1 MYTKVFF
8 VCLFCFGFWAT
19 PIIPFANGAIPPHL
33 VNMRSVIKDTIC
45 VSAPP
50 VMQGKS
56 SLSVRMAQPM
66 AFEGV
71 GTPDNPIRPIGTE
84 ENAMMGKITFICDGR
99 SAGGGDMYMAAS
111 FYFTIGLSNW
121 SAIPMCNIGGGL
133 WSLSF
138 ANVPPGA
145 YQYKFL
151 DGPAGWEFNGGVG
164 GPCTNPADNNNR
176 FVTIT
181 GGSDIEGPWC
191 YNACDPFCGGPTAG
205 SDNTPPTIDDPV
217 PADMDVECGDLV
229 PGAPA
234 LAASDGCDVNAT
246 TTTGPPTQTVADGP
260 CGSQIIRRVW
270 SVTDC
275 AGNVT
280 TADQTITVADL
291 TPPVMTAPTPA
302 NVTINCGSLPA
313 PAARPA
319 SDACDPTVIRS
330 MLPVDVTVNM
340 GPCGQRTIRRTWTA
354 RDCSGNTST
363 VAQTFFITDTQAPTI
378 TGTVPP
384 DVTVSCG
391 AVPTGAPLAATDAC
405 DATVTA
411 TATPTDNNSGLNTC
425 GVGVLIRTWRATDCA
440 GNSATRTQR
449 ITIQDTAPPV
459 LNIPANTTVACGSAI
474 PPVMPGM
481 AVATDNCGTP
491 TVVFVG
497 ESTTGMGCPTQM
509 LRTWRATDCTGNSTV
524 ATQTIVVQNTVA
536 PTLSPPPADTTICSG
551 NVPPM
556 IALTWTEQCGATG
569 TVIGTDQVNGQTI
582 MRTWRHTD
590 ACGNSAVRGQVIIV
604 LPPPVANAGMP
615 QTLTCGNPTA
625 TLGATAVAGF
635 SYQWSGP
642 GINESNQNSAM
653 PTVNQPGVYSLT
665 VTPTGGSGCSS
676 VGSVTVSST
685 AGLPT
690 ANAGADKI
698 LTCAT
703 TNVGLDGSGTGN
715 FAWAGPGITP
725 ANANQATPTVSASG
739 QYILTV
745 TNPANGC
752 FKTDTVF
759 VARDTAQPVARAGRD
774 SSITCA
780 HGVTLNGRT
789 STSGQGITYQWVAP
803 NGNLLG
809 DSLTQPALLPGL
821 YVLRVVNNKNG
832 CIATDTVAVIQ
843 NTTPPNSSA
852 GPDQRL
858 TCATRSVV
866 LQGSGNAG
874 GQVRFL
880 WTGPSIDAT
889 NASFPTPT
897 VSMTGQYVLSVENTI
912 NGCINRDTVVVAQD
926 TVRPLA
932 QAGPNQVLTCTALV
946 VTLAGNGSSTGTAID
961 YQWVG
966 PNKSPLGTAI
976 SQTANAVGVYTL
988 IVLNT
993 SNGCA
998 DTASV
1003 EVAQDIASPIV
1014 NAGTDKQLDCS
1025 VTIVSLDGSGT
1036 GNPQWTGPG
1045 INAANDN
1052 LLNPNVGA
1060 PGTYILTLTN
1070 PSNGCQASDTVLVQR
1085 DANLPAAD
1093 AGNDQQITCRTPSA
1107 TLGGGQTS
1115 MGGQYTYQW
1124 TDSNNTILG
1133 NNPTLD
1139 VSNAGTYT
1147 LTVINTQTGC
1157 SATDAASISEN
1168 KILPTVNA
1176 GADKRLTCTVKSVTL
1191 DGNSVG
1197 VWNGPDINASNMGLV
1212 QPTVALPGI
1221 YTLTLVNPVNGC
1233 TGTDAVSVTMDT
1245 LPPLAKADSA
1255 LTLTCIDPIVLL
1267 DGTESATGPQIS
1279 YRWTSPTGA
1288 LVGTTITAAAGVI
1301 GRYTLTVRNSQNGCT
1316 NTATTLVTEDKV
1328 TPVANA
1334 GPDKQLDCVTSSV
1347 TLEGGGFGN
1356 ALWTGPGITLPNA
1369 LNLQLQTNKEGWYI
1383 LLLVNSLN
1391 GCIDIDSVLVIKNT
1405 KPPKT
1410 EAGPDKTLTCAAD
1423 SVALDGSQSAT
1434 GANITY
1440 VWSDATGDTVG
1451 TTINPTVSAVG
1462 TYTLWILDI
1471 QNGCTAT
1478 DMVAVNEDKTLPAPN
1493 AGPDRLLT
1501 CATKQVLLQ
1510 GSGTGDVRWEGPS
1523 IVPNQNNLATQSIGL
1538 PGIYSMTLTNPAN
1551 GCSATDTTVVTQD
1564 TLAPFADAGPN
1575 QVITCTN
1582 PEATLDGGGSVSGS
1596 MFTYRWETLGGT
1608 LLGTGLSQKV
1618 SDTGTYRL
1626 TVRNAD
1632 NGCTATA
1639 EASVSENKTP
1649 PDVQAGPDRRLT
1661 CSIVSV
1667 LLEGGSNGNFSWQG
1681 PGITASNATQA
1692 TPTVN
1697 MPGGYILTATNP
1709 ANGCTKSDTT
1719 AVALDNTP
1727 PKANAGPNRVLT
1739 CTVNAVSLDGTNSD
1753 AGAQIQYTWGNAGAT
1768 ILGNA
1773 PTLAATSTGT
1783 YILRVFNT
1791 SNECFALD
1799 TAEVTENKTAPT
1811 ANAGSNKRLDCI
1823 AVTATLEGSGLGNP
1837 TWSGPGITPANAQQQ
1852 QPVINQPG
1860 QYVLQLTDPV
1870 NGCTATDTVTIT
1882 RETTPPIVNAGPNQ
1896 TITCAAPNATLDGS
1910 ASPSGTNLAFQ
1921 WKTSN
1926 GTALGNIPTQTATMS
1941 GLYILTIRNT
1951 QTGCFAS
1958 DSVLVLEDKTPPHV
1972 NAGPDQT
1979 LNCKTTSVTLT
1990 GAGSGNFN
1998 WAGPGITPASATLAA
2013 PTVSAPGIYTLALT
2027 STRNGCSAMDTVQV
2041 RADVQPPRAEAG
2053 PDLLLTCKNDNVTL
2067 TGTNSSIGATITYQ
2081 WSASGGALL
2090 GNAITQS
2097 ASKPGV
2103 YILFVQNSSNGCSA
2117 TDSAT
2122 VRENKVFPIANAGPD
2137 RILAC
2142 QTTSVV
2148 LEGSG
2153 NGNFQWAGPGIA
2165 ASIAQLE
2172 QPPVTQPGTYIL
2184 TLTSPANG
2192 CVDSDT
2198 VVVKRA
2204 DETPI
2209 ALDLAISVPFCRGDS
2224 LPNLRINRAVGQNP
2238 PFLFA
2243 LGNGSFTGT
2252 TFFDSLKAG
2261 RYTLRIRDA
2270 AGCEQDTVLTI
2281 AASKNCK
2288 ANLYVP
2294 SAFRPESALG
2304 NEGFTIFGDATV
2316 RSILTLQVFDRW
2328 GTLVFSKQDFP
2339 PNDPGEGWD
2348 GHYRGRPLDNGV
2360 YVYWAEVELGNGNV
2374 ERISGEVAL
2383 VR

>member
-8 VCLFCFGFWAT
+8 VWLFCFGFGAT
-19 PIIPFANGAIPPHL
+19 PIVLFASGATTPHWAKA
-33 VNMRSVIKDTIC
+33 RSVVKDTLYAP
-45 VSAPP
+45 VPP
-50 VMQGKS
+50 VAQGAS
-56 SLSVRMAQPM
+56 NLSVQMTPPI
-66 AFEGV
+66 AFEGM
-71 GTPDNPIRPIGTE
+71 GTPDNPIRPLGTDAE
-84 ENAMMGKITFICDGR
+84 AMMGKITFICDGR
-99 SAGGGDMYMAAS
+99 SGSGGDMYMAAS

-138 ANVPPGA
+138 ANVPAGL

-151 DGPAGWEFNGGVG
+151 DGPAGWEFNGTG

-176 FVTIT
+176 FVTIS

-217 PADMDVECGDLV
+217 PADMDIECGDPV

-246 TTTGPPTQTVADGP
+246 TTTGPPTQTVTDGP
-260 CGSQIIRRVW
+260 CGSKIIRRVW
-270 SVTDC
+270 RVTDC

-280 TADQTITVADL
+280 TADQTITVADH

-313 PAARPA
+313 PAVRPA

-330 MLPVDVTVNM
+330 LLPVDVTVNT

-363 VAQTFFITDTQAPTI
+363 VAQTFVITDTQAPTI

-411 TATPTDNNSGLNTC
+411 TATPTDNTSGLNAC
-425 GVGVLIRTWRATDCA
+425 GVGVLVRTWRATDCA
-440 GNSATRTQR
+440 GNSVTRSQR

-459 LNIPANTTVACGSAI
+459 LNVPANTTVACGSAI

-497 ESTTGMGCPTQM
+497 ENTTGTGCPTQV

-569 TVIGTDQVNGQTI
+569 TVNGTDQVNGQTI

-590 ACGNSAVRGQVIIV
+590 ACGNSAVRGQVITV

-625 TLGATAVAGF
+625 TLGAPAVAGF
-635 SYQWSGP
+635 TYQWSGP
-642 GINESNQNSAM
+642 GINASNQNSAM
-653 PTVNQPGVYSLT
+653 PTVNQPGTYSLT
-665 VTPTGGSGCSS
+665 VTPTGGSGCSA
-676 VGSVTVSST
+676 VGSVAVGST
-685 AGLPT
+685 ADLPT
-690 ANAGADKI
+690 ANAGADKT

-703 TNVGLDGSGTGN
+703 VNVSLDGSGTGN
-715 FAWAGPGITP
+715 FAWSGPGITP
-725 ANANQATPTVSASG
+725 ANANQAAPSVSAAG

-752 FKTDTVF
+752 FKTDTVL
-759 VARDTAQPVARAGRD
+759 VARDTAHPVARAGRD
-774 SSITCA
+774 SSITCE
-780 HGVTLNGRT
+780 HGVTLNGGA
-789 STSGQGITYQWVAP
+789 STAGQGIAYRWVAP

-809 DSLTQPALLPGL
+809 DSLTQPALVPGL
-821 YVLRVVNNKNG
+821 YVLRVANSRNG
-832 CIATDTVAVIQ
+832 CVATDTVAVTQ
-843 NTTPPNSSA
+843 NTTPPNANA

-858 TCATRSVV
+858 TCITNSAV
-866 LQGSGNAG
+866 LQGSSNAG

-880 WTGPSIDAT
+880 WAGPSI
-889 NASFPTPT
+889 NAANANFPTPS
-897 VSMTGQYVLSVENTI
+897 VSMAGQYILSVEDTI

-926 TVRPLA
+926 TVRPLSNPGSNRILTCDNPTVTLNGGGSSIGA
-932 QAGPNQVLTCTALV
+932 AIRYQWIGPNNT
-946 VTLAGNGSSTGTAID
+946 
-961 YQWVG
+961 
-966 PNKSPLGTAI
+966 PLGTTI
-976 SQTANAVGVYTL
+976 SQMTATVGIYTL
-988 IVLNT
+988 IILNT

-998 DTASV
+998 DTATV
-1003 EVAQDIASPIV
+1003 EVTQDIASPV
-1014 NAGTDKQLDCS
+1014 ANAGGDKQLDCS
-1025 VTIVSLDGSGT
+1025 ITIVSLDGNGI
-1036 GNPQWTGPG
+1036 GNAQWIGPG
-1045 INAANDN
+1045 INAANAN
-1052 LLNPNVGA
+1052 LLNPNVGV

-1070 PSNGCQASDTVLVQR
+1070 PGNGCQASDTVLVRR
-1085 DANLPAAD
+1085 DANLPSAD

-1115 MGGQYTYQW
+1115 MGGQFTYQW
-1124 TDSNNTILG
+1124 TDSNNAVLG
-1133 NNPTLD
+1133 SNPTLG

-1157 SATDAASISEN
+1157 SATDAASVSEN

-1176 GADKRLTCTVKSVTL
+1176 GVDKRLTCTTKSVTL
-1191 DGNSVG
+1191 DGNATG
-1197 VWNGPDINASNMGLV
+1197 QWTGPDINAANAGLI

-1233 TGTDAVSVTMDT
+1233 TGTDAVSVVMDT
-1245 LPPLAKADSA
+1245 LPPLAKADTV
-1255 LTLTCIDPIVLL
+1255 LTLTCIDPIALL
-1267 DGTESATGPQIS
+1267 DGTESATGPQFS

-1288 LVGTTITAAAGVI
+1288 LVGTTITAAAGVP
-1301 GRYTLTVRNSQNGCT
+1301 GRYTLTVRNNQNGCT

-1347 TLEGGGFGN
+1347 TLEGSGFGN
-1356 ALWTGPGITLPNA
+1356 ALWTGPGINLPNA
-1369 LNLQLQTNKEGWYI
+1369 LNLQIQTANEGWYI

-1391 GCIDIDSVLVIKNT
+1391 GCIDIDSVLVVKNT

-1434 GANITY
+1434 GTNITY
-1440 VWSDATGDTVG
+1440 IWSDAAGNTVG
-1451 TTINPTVSAVG
+1451 TTVNPKVSVVG
-1462 TYTLWILDI
+1462 TYTLQILDM

-1478 DMVAVNEDKTLPAPN
+1478 DMVAVNEDKTLPTPN

-1501 CATKQVLLQ
+1501 CADRQVSLQ
-1510 GSGTGDVRWEGPS
+1510 GNGVGDVRWEGPG
-1523 IVPNQNNLATQSIGL
+1523 IAQNQNHLATQSVGL
-1538 PGIYSMTLTNPAN
+1538 PGIYTMTLTNPAN
-1551 GCSATDTTVVTQD
+1551 GCSATDTTVVAQD
-1564 TLAPFADAGPN
+1564 TLAPFADAGPS

-1582 PEATLDGGGSVSGS
+1582 PEATLDGGGSVLGN
-1596 MFTYRWETLGGT
+1596 MYTYRWETVGGA
-1608 LLGTGLSQKV
+1608 LLGTGLTQKV
-1618 SDTGTYRL
+1618 SKSGIYRL
-1626 TVRNAD
+1626 IVRNGD

-1661 CSIVSV
+1661 CSILSAM
-1667 LLEGGSNGNFSWQG
+1667 LEGGSNGNFSWQG
-1681 PGITASNATQA
+1681 PGITAGNATQA

-1697 MPGGYILTATNP
+1697 VAGQYILTATNP

-1719 AVALDNTP
+1719 AVVLDNAQ

-1739 CTVNAVSLDGTNSD
+1739 CAVNAVSLDGTASET
-1753 AGAQIQYTWGNAGAT
+1753 GAQIQYTWSDAITAV
-1768 ILGNA
+1768 LGNA
-1773 PTLAATSTGT
+1773 QTLTATSTGI
-1783 YILRVFNT
+1783 YILRVLNT
-1791 SNECFALD
+1791 SNDCFALD

-1811 ANAGSNKRLDCI
+1811 ANAGPDKRLDCI
-1823 AVTATLEGSGLGNP
+1823 AITATLEGSGLGNP
-1837 TWSGPGITPANAQQQ
+1837 TWSGPGITPTNAQQQ

-1860 QYVLQLTDPV
+1860 QYVFQLTDAA
-1870 NGCTATDTVTIT
+1870 NGCVGTDTVIVT
-1882 RETTPPIVNAGPNQ
+1882 RETTPPVVNAGPNQ

-1910 ASPSGTNLAFQ
+1910 ASPSGTGLALQ
-1921 WKTSN
+1921 WKAPN
-1926 GTALGNIPTQTATMS
+1926 GTALGSAPTQTANTS
-1941 GLYILTIRNT
+1941 GLYILTIKNT

-1958 DSVLVLEDKTPPHV
+1958 DSVLVLDDKTPPPV

-1979 LNCKTTSVTLT
+1979 LTCKTTSVSLT
-1990 GAGSGNFN
+1990 GAGTGNYS
-1998 WAGPGITPASATLAA
+1998 WTGPGIAPASATQPA
-2013 PTVSAPGIYTLALT
+2013 PTVSVPGVYTLTLT
-2027 STRNGCSAMDTVQV
+2027 STRNGCSATDTVRVQ
-2041 RADVQPPRAEAG
+2041 ADVQAPRAEAG
-2053 PDLLLTCKNDNVTL
+2053 PDLLLTCKTDKVTL
-2067 TGTNSSIGATITYQ
+2067 NGNNSSTGATITYQ
-2081 WSASGGALL
+2081 WSASGGGLL

-2097 ASKPGV
+2097 VNTPGA
-2103 YILFVQNSSNGCSA
+2103 YILFVQNSSNGCS
-2117 TDSAT
+2117 TSDSAT
-2122 VRENKVFPIANAGPD
+2122 VRENRVFPLANAGPD
-2137 RILAC
+2137 RVLAC

-2153 NGNFQWAGPGIA
+2153 NGNFQWSGPGIA

-2172 QPPVTQPGTYIL
+2172 QPPVAQPGTYIL
-2184 TLTSPANG
+2184 TLTNPVNG

-2209 ALDLAISVPFCRGDS
+2209 ALDLTISVPLCRGDS
-2224 LPNLRINRAVGQNP
+2224 SPSLRINRTVGQNP

-2243 LGNGSFTGT
+2243 LNNGSFTGV

-2261 RYTLRIRDA
+2261 RYTLRVRDA
-2270 AGCEQDTVLTI
+2270 AGCEQDTILSV

-2288 ANLYVP
+2288 ANLYAP

-2339 PNDPGEGWD
+2339 PNAPGEGWD

-2374 ERISGEVAL
+2374 ERISGEVTL